1 MVRPGFRD
9 LEYNRFPSWRSF
21 VFAIRISGNNL
32 EQLYHSTTVY
42 NYFGMAK
49 KRIRLIYAENPI
61 WVGNEIGKKGPV
73 NQMAGL
79 VKSSEIW

>member
-1 MVRPGFRD
+1 MFLR
-9 LEYNRFPSWRSF
+9 LEFLATIWNSY
-21 VFAIRISGNNL
+21 II
-32 EQLYHSTTVY
+32 QLHTVY

-49 KRIRLIYAENPI
+49 KRIRLIYPENPI

>member
-1 MVRPGFRD
+1 
-9 LEYNRFPSWRSF
+9 
-21 VFAIRISGNNL
+21 
-32 EQLYHSTTVY
+32 
-42 NYFGMAK
+42 MAK